1 MKYFMTLLVFVSSVS
16 YSADYRG
23 AGKVEDI
30 LIRGALDAFA
40 IIYVEGF
47 SSAGSCPTYASKDR
61 VVLAVKNDEHSEAIY
76 GMALA
81 AYMAGKPVK
90 IVVNDSIKDANGNC
104 LIKDIRL
111 NSNY

>member
-1 MKYFMTLLVFVSSVS
+1 MKYFITLLALVSSTS
-16 YSADYRG
+16 YSANYSG

-40 IIYVEGF
+40 IVYIEGF

-81 AYMAGKPVK
+81 AHMAGKSVK
-90 IVVNDSIKDANGNC
+90 ITVNDSIKDANGNC

-111 NSNY
+111 NSSY